1 MQQTTNEIRLQACLL
16 ILFTCS
22 LLAGLLGVFT
32 SAFPLLPVP
41 QSLLLS
47 GEGAVGVLVGGIA
60 LAAVFADWQKVRW
73 VAGAV
78 LAALAL
84 YSIGHNLL
92 DDPLG
97 DNVSVITGNKR
108 LESLPSLA
116 LLLTAGVAFLGLRGT
131 VARRYAFAT
140 GCIGVLIGAF
150 VVSGHIYNG
159 VVHTSGELI
168 NGFTLI
174 AGLLCVGFGS
184 ALVILSRRQHGRPFL
199 LRRDGIVFGVL
210 GVAATFVLSSMASWS
225 AHAERRDTAQA
236 TLQHYA
242 ELLNVSLDSSL
253 DLIDRLANR
262 WASLDFNVPT
272 VLQQTE
278 ARWYFSDIPAL
289 LALQVINGDGTLY
302 WRSARAPEGQ
312 RWLTEQ
318 LARADVK
325 AWLAQQHDTGSS
337 RTWLFPDARQPL
349 KALARVTPEN
359 APGQQFIA
367 VFDLETLAGLGQG
380 HNGFDISLVPASVAA
395 ASVPASASVHT
406 IHERTRVAIANG
418 PDLELSAVA
427 GPLSVV
433 SMRGAL
439 PPSVFVFG
447 LVMSYLLILGR
458 SLVTVQRGQAE
469 KLSVLEQRFRSL
481 FSQSPDAVFAFD
493 RNGVYQAVNPI
504 AQAIVGF
511 TDDDM
516 GVTSY
521 RDVLTPEA
529 MHEGDFAVFD
539 AAFHNTIEG
548 DPQNFEVGFINS
560 EGQRRTYE
568 CVFVPIV
575 VNEQI
580 EGVFAIVKDVSERV
594 EAQENQRILQKSLE
608 SSDNAVMV
616 VDVRDKSLPVVF
628 VNPAFTVMT
637 GYSAEEV
644 LGAPAK
650 RMNGPDTDPE
660 EVARISDTVRSGQ
673 ATTVTLKSYRRDGTP
688 FWNQVS
694 LAPVK
699 NGCNRVT
706 HFTAIMNDISVKKE
720 QEKRLAY
727 QATHDVLTGLANRS
741 LFEDRLE
748 HDVALARRSRKLLAV
763 LFIDLDEFKPINDT
777 LGHKI
782 GDALLQSVARRLDV
796 CTRPTDTLARF
807 GGDEFVLLLPE
818 LESLD
823 EAERVAD
830 RVLRELALP
839 HRVGTHELYISA
851 SIGISMIDDDLE
863 SPEKLLQQADMAMYK
878 AKQRGRDTYEI
889 YSEDLDTRLS
899 KRVTLRNDLQEAIKN
914 NQLYLNYQ
922 PQVDADGQLC
932 GMEALLR
939 WKHPEKG
946 FISPADFI
954 PVAEETGQIV
964 HLGKWVTTQACRDA
978 RTLMEM
984 GILRGRMAVNLSP
997 LQFHRPGFLSTLE
1010 QILSQTGL
1018 PARYLELEL
1027 TEGILM
1033 KDSDSAIE
1041 ILNAINALGVATAID
1056 DFGTGFS
1063 SFGYLKNLPVD
1074 NIKIDRS
1081 FVDKVTTDE
1090 KDAAVCKGVI
1100 ALAREMGLKVVA
1112 EGVETLDQFDYL
1124 KANGCEVFQGY
1135 YFARPMPLDQL
1146 IEWINQ
1152 NRNAA

>member
-1 MQQTTNEIRLQACLL
+1 MRQTTNEIRLQACLL

-22 LLAGLLGVFT
+22 LLAGLLGLFI
-32 SAFPLLPVP
+32 SAFPLFPVP

-60 LAAVFADWQKVRW
+60 LCAVFADWKKVRW
-73 VAGAV
+73 TAGAL

-84 YSIGHNLL
+84 YSLAHNLL
-92 DDPLG
+92 GGLQDDGISL
-97 DNVSVITGNKR
+97 ITGNQR
-108 LESLPSLA
+108 LEPLPSLA
-116 LLLTAGVAFLGLRGT
+116 LLLTAGVAFLGLHGNN
-131 VARRYAFAT
+131 ARRYAFAT
-140 GCIGVLIGAF
+140 GCIGFGLGVF
-150 VVSGHIYNG
+150 VVSAHIYYG
-159 VVHTSGELI
+159 LVHISGELI

-174 AGLLCVGFGS
+174 AGMLCIGFGI
-184 ALVILSRRQHGRPFL
+184 ALVILSRRQHGTPFL
-199 LRRDGIVFGVL
+199 LRRDGILFGVL
-210 GVAATFVLSSMASWS
+210 GVLATFMLSSMASWS
-225 AHAERRDTAQA
+225 THAERRGTAQA

-242 ELLNVSLDSSL
+242 GLLEYSLDSSL

-262 WASLDFNVPT
+262 WAALDYDVPK

-278 ARWYFSDIPAL
+278 ARWYFSDVPAL
-289 LALQVINGDGTLY
+289 KALMVLNDDGSLY
-302 WRSARAPEGQ
+302 WRSARDTRAQG
-312 RWLTEQ
+312 WLTDQ
-318 LARADVK
+318 LARNEVRD
-325 AWLAQQHDTGSS
+325 WLAAKRESNST
-337 RTWLFPDARQPL
+337 RAWLFPDADNPL
-349 KALARVTPEN
+349 VAMARVVPEN
-359 APGQQFIA
+359 TAGEQFIA
-367 VFDLETLAGLGQG
+367 MFDLQALSGLAVNRQ
-380 HNGFDISLVPASVAA
+380 HNGFEISLVPTSGV
-395 ASVPASASVHT
+395 SSSDTKGVHT
-406 IHERTRVAIANG
+406 IHERVRVEINNG
-418 PDLELSAVA
+418 PDVMLSAVA
-427 GPLSVV
+427 GPLNVMSL
-433 SMRGAL
+433 RGAL
-439 PPSVFVFG
+439 PPALFAFG
-447 LVMSYLLILGR
+447 LVMTYLLIMGR
-458 SLVTVQRGQAE
+458 SLLAVQSGQAD

-481 FSQSPDAVFAFD
+481 FWQSPDAVFAFD
-493 RNGVYQAVNPI
+493 RAGVYQAVNPI
-504 AQAIVGF
+504 AQKIVGF
-511 TDDDM
+511 TRENL
-516 GVTSY
+516 GVTNY
-521 RDVLTPEA
+521 RDVLTTEA
-529 MHEGDFAVFD
+529 MHEDDFAVFD
-539 AAFHNTIEG
+539 TAFQNTVEG
-548 DPQNFEVGFINS
+548 EPQNFEVGFINAD
-560 EGQRRTYE
+560 GDRRIYE
-568 CVFVPIV
+568 CMFVPIV

-594 EAQENQRILQKSLE
+594 AAQEKRRILQKSLE

-616 VDVRDKSLPVVF
+616 VDIRDRSLPVVF

-660 EVARISDTVRSGQ
+660 EIARISEAVRAGQ

-694 LAPVK
+694 LAPVR
-699 NGCNRVT
+699 NECNKVT
-706 HFTAIMNDISVKKE
+706 HFAAIMNDISVKKE

-748 HDVALARRSRKLLAV
+748 HDVALARRSKKLLAV

-818 LESLD
+818 LESMD

-830 RVLRELALP
+830 RILRELALP
-839 HRVGTHELYISA
+839 HRVGVHELYISA

-932 GMEALLR
+932 GLEALLR

-978 RTLMEM
+978 RMLMEM

-997 LQFHRPGFLSTLE
+997 LQFHRPGFLHSLE
-1010 QILSQTGL
+1010 QILAQTGL

-1033 KDSDSAIE
+1033 RDSDSAIE

-1063 SFGYLKNLPVD
+1063 SFSYLKNLPVD
-1074 NIKIDRS
+1074 IIKIDRS
-1081 FVDKVTTDE
+1081 FVDKVVTDD

-1100 ALAREMGLKVVA
+1100 ALAREMGLKVIA
-1112 EGVETLDQFDYL
+1112 EGVETIDQVDYL
-1124 KANGCEVFQGY
+1124 KRNGCEVFQGY

-1146 IEWINQ
+1146 IEWINE